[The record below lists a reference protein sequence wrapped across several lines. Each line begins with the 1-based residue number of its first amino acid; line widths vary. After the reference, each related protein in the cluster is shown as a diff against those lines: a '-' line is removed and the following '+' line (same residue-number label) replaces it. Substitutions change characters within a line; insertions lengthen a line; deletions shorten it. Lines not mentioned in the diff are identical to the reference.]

1 MAASVQST
9 IAKLK
14 HKDIRQRRRAVR
26 VLFDSDIHESVE
38 AFSKLL
44 NDKDMWFR
52 NKAIEAYRRWAPKH
66 APHLL
71 MELAEGK
78 EIDGHKCVSS
88 VLENIQDLKLAEA
101 LARLLLSSEDVIVKR
116 KASVYL
122 IENRFSKSEE
132 DESFLISKDPTIRI
146 ATLAVTEDT
155 LVLQNALLD
164 SHPEIRKQAGLRM
177 LEMNLSEEEKNQLSK
192 AISND
197 AALWKLAVPIAMI
210 EGKEN
215 LISLAKGCTSTQR
228 RFFVTTMREHILDAD
243 DQRISILLDGDCTSV
258 VSRWLVGRNDS
269 KSDTLREA
277 LLFDKRV
284 DSIDKSRMLERI
296 LHRQNDEVVQQLAQ
310 KVLDQSSDE
319 VVLSAA
325 RNLSTASDEPSS

>member
-1 MAASVQST
+1 MAASLQST

-44 NDKDMWFR
+44 KDNDIWFR

-88 VLENIQDLKLAEA
+88 VLENIQDLKLAEE

-122 IENRFSKSEE
+122 IENRFTKSEE
-132 DESFLISKDPTIRI
+132 EDSFLISKDPAIRT
-146 ATLAVTEDT
+146 ATLAVSEDV
-155 LVLQNALLD
+155 LDLQNALAD
-164 SHPEIRKQAGLRM
+164 QHPEIRKQAGLRM
-177 LEMNLSEEEKNQLSK
+177 LEMNLSEEEENQLNK

-197 AALWKLAVPIAMI
+197 AALWKLAVPKAMG
-210 EGKEN
+210 EGNEN
-215 LISLAKGCTSTQR
+215 LISLVKGCTNTQR
-228 RFFVTTMREHILDAD
+228 RFFVASMREHILEAD
-243 DQRISILLDGDCTSV
+243 DQRITALLDGDCTSV
-258 VSRWLVGRNDS
+258 VSRWLVGRNDF

-277 LLFDKRV
+277 LLFDERV

-296 LHRQNDEVVQQLAQ
+296 LHRQDEDIVQELAQ
-310 KVLDQSSDE
+310 KVLNQSSDE

-325 RNLSTASDEPSS
+325 RNLSTASDGP

>member
-44 NDKDMWFR
+44 NDKDIWFR

-88 VLENIQDLKLAEA
+88 VLENIQDLKLAEE

-122 IENRFSKSEE
+122 IENRFTKSEE
-132 DESFLISKDPTIRI
+132 EDSFLISKDPAIRT
-146 ATLAVTEDT
+146 ATLAVSEDV
-155 LVLQNALLD
+155 LDLQNALTD
-164 SHPEIRKQAGLRM
+164 PHPEIRKQAGLRM
-177 LEMNLSEEEKNQLSK
+177 LEMNLSGEEENQLNK

-197 AALWKLAVPIAMI
+197 AALWKLAVPKAMI
-210 EGKEN
+210 EGNEN
-215 LISLAKGCTSTQR
+215 LISLVKGCTNTQR
-228 RFFVTTMREHILDAD
+228 RFFVTSMREHIAEAD
-243 DQRISILLDGDCTSV
+243 DQRITTLLDGDCTSV

-277 LLFDKRV
+277 LLFDERV

-296 LHRQNDEVVQQLAQ
+296 LHRQNEELVQELAQ

-325 RNLSTASDEPSS
+325 RNLSTASDEPSL

>member
-44 NDKDMWFR
+44 NDKDIWFR

-88 VLENIQDLKLAEA
+88 VLENIQDLKLAEE

-132 DESFLISKDPTIRI
+132 EDSFLISKDPAIRT
-146 ATLAVTEDT
+146 ATLSVSED
-155 LVLQNALLD
+155 VIDLQNALTD
-164 SHPEIRKQAGLRM
+164 PHPEIRKQAGLRM
-177 LEMNLSEEEKNQLSK
+177 LEMNLSEEEENQLNK

-197 AALWKLAVPIAMI
+197 AALWKLAVPKAMD
-210 EGKEN
+210 EGNEN
-215 LISLAKGCTSTQR
+215 LISLVKGCTNTQR
-228 RFFVTTMREHILDAD
+228 RFFVASMREHILEAD
-243 DQRISILLDGDCTSV
+243 DQRITALLDGDCTSV
-258 VSRWLVGRNDS
+258 VSRWLVGRNDF

-277 LLFDKRV
+277 LLFDERV

-296 LHRQNDEVVQQLAQ
+296 LHRQNEELVQELAQ

-325 RNLSTASDEPSS
+325 RNLSTASDEPSL

>member
-44 NDKDMWFR
+44 NDKDIWFR

-88 VLENIQDLKLAEA
+88 VLENIQDLKLAEE

-122 IENRFSKSEE
+122 IENRFTKSEE
-132 DESFLISKDPTIRI
+132 ENSFLISKDPAIRT
-146 ATLAVTEDT
+146 ATLAVSEDV
-155 LVLQNALLD
+155 LDLQNALAD

-177 LEMNLSEEEKNQLSK
+177 LEMNLSEEEENQLNK

-197 AALWKLAVPIAMI
+197 AALWKLAVPKAMI
-210 EGKEN
+210 EGNEN
-215 LISLAKGCTSTQR
+215 LISLVKGCTNTQR
-228 RFFVTTMREHILDAD
+228 RFFVASMRVHILEAD
-243 DQRISILLDGDCTSV
+243 DQRITALLDGDCTSV
-258 VSRWLVGRNDS
+258 VSRWLVGRNDF

-277 LLFDKRV
+277 LLFDERV

-296 LHRQNDEVVQQLAQ
+296 LHRQDEDIVQELAQ
-310 KVLDQSSDE
+310 KVLNQSSDE

-325 RNLSTASDEPSS
+325 RNLSTASDGP

>member
-44 NDKDMWFR
+44 NDKDIWFR

-88 VLENIQDLKLAEA
+88 VLENIQDLKLAEE

-132 DESFLISKDPTIRI
+132 EDSFLISKDPAIRT
-146 ATLAVTEDT
+146 ATLSVSED
-155 LVLQNALLD
+155 VIDLQNALTD
-164 SHPEIRKQAGLRM
+164 PHPEIRKQAGLRM
-177 LEMNLSEEEKNQLSK
+177 LEMNLSEEEENQLNK

-197 AALWKLAVPIAMI
+197 AALWKLAVPKAMD
-210 EGKEN
+210 EGNEN
-215 LISLAKGCTSTQR
+215 LISLVKGCTNTQR
-228 RFFVTTMREHILDAD
+228 RFFVASMREHILEAD
-243 DQRISILLDGDCTSV
+243 DQRITALLDGDCTSV
-258 VSRWLVGRNDS
+258 VSRWLVGRNDF

-277 LLFDKRV
+277 LLFDERV

-296 LHRQNDEVVQQLAQ
+296 LHRQDEDIVQELAQ
-310 KVLDQSSDE
+310 KVLNQSSDE

-325 RNLSTASDEPSS
+325 RNLSTASDGP

>member
-44 NDKDMWFR
+44 NDKDIWFR

-88 VLENIQDLKLAEA
+88 VLENIQDLKLAEE

-132 DESFLISKDPTIRI
+132 EDSFLISKDPAIRT
-146 ATLAVTEDT
+146 ATLSVSED
-155 LVLQNALLD
+155 VIDLQNALTD
-164 SHPEIRKQAGLRM
+164 PHPEIRKQAGLRM
-177 LEMNLSEEEKNQLSK
+177 LEMNLSEEEENQLNK

-197 AALWKLAVPIAMI
+197 AALWKLAVPKAMI
-210 EGKEN
+210 EGNEN
-215 LISLAKGCTSTQR
+215 LISLVKGCTNTQR
-228 RFFVTTMREHILDAD
+228 RFFVASMREHILEAD
-243 DQRISILLDGDCTSV
+243 DQRITALLDGDCTSV
-258 VSRWLVGRNDS
+258 VSRWLVGRNDF

-277 LLFDKRV
+277 LLFDERV

-296 LHRQNDEVVQQLAQ
+296 LHRQNEELVQELAQ

-325 RNLSTASDEPSS
+325 RNLSTASDEPSL

>member
-44 NDKDMWFR
+44 NDKDIWFR

-88 VLENIQDLKLAEA
+88 VLENIQDLKLAEE

-122 IENRFSKSEE
+122 IENRFTKSEE
-132 DESFLISKDPTIRI
+132 ENSFLISKDPAIRT
-146 ATLAVTEDT
+146 ATLAVSEDV
-155 LVLQNALLD
+155 LDLQNALAD

-177 LEMNLSEEEKNQLSK
+177 LEMNLSEEEENQLNK

-197 AALWKLAVPIAMI
+197 AALWKLAVPKAMI
-210 EGKEN
+210 EGNEN
-215 LISLAKGCTSTQR
+215 LISLVKGCTNTQR
-228 RFFVTTMREHILDAD
+228 RFFVASMREHILEAD
-243 DQRISILLDGDCTSV
+243 DQRITALLDGDCTSV
-258 VSRWLVGRNDS
+258 VSRWLVGRNDF

-277 LLFDKRV
+277 LLFDERV

-296 LHRQNDEVVQQLAQ
+296 LHRQDEDIVQELAQ
-310 KVLDQSSDE
+310 KVLNQSSDE

-325 RNLSTASDEPSS
+325 RNLSTASDGP

>member
-38 AFSKLL
+38 AFSKFL
-44 NDKDMWFR
+44 NDKDIWFR

-88 VLENIQDLKLAEA
+88 VLENIQDLKLAEE

-122 IENRFSKSEE
+122 IENRFTKSEE
-132 DESFLISKDPTIRI
+132 ENSFLISKDPAIRT
-146 ATLAVTEDT
+146 ATLSVSED
-155 LVLQNALLD
+155 VIDLQNALTD
-164 SHPEIRKQAGLRM
+164 PHPEIRKQAGLRM
-177 LEMNLSEEEKNQLSK
+177 LEMNLSEEEENQLNK

-197 AALWKLAVPIAMI
+197 AALWKLAVPKAMD
-210 EGKEN
+210 EGNEN
-215 LISLAKGCTSTQR
+215 LISLVKGCTNTQR
-228 RFFVTTMREHILDAD
+228 RFFVASMREHILEAD
-243 DQRISILLDGDCTSV
+243 DQRITALLDGDCTSV
-258 VSRWLVGRNDS
+258 VSRWLVGRNDF

-277 LLFDKRV
+277 LLFDERV

-296 LHRQNDEVVQQLAQ
+296 LHRQDEDIVQELAQ
-310 KVLDQSSDE
+310 KVLNQSSDE

-325 RNLSTASDEPSS
+325 RNLSTASDGP

>member
-44 NDKDMWFR
+44 NDKDIWFR

-88 VLENIQDLKLAEA
+88 VLENIQDLKLAEE

-132 DESFLISKDPTIRI
+132 EDSFLISKDPAIRT
-146 ATLAVTEDT
+146 ATLSVSED
-155 LVLQNALLD
+155 VIDLQNALTD
-164 SHPEIRKQAGLRM
+164 PHPEIRKQAGLRM
-177 LEMNLSEEEKNQLSK
+177 LEMNLSEEEENQLNK

-197 AALWKLAVPIAMI
+197 AALWKLAVPKAMD
-210 EGKEN
+210 EGNEN
-215 LISLAKGCTSTQR
+215 LISLVKGCTNTQR
-228 RFFVTTMREHILDAD
+228 RFFVTSMREHIAEAD
-243 DQRISILLDGDCTSV
+243 DQRITTLLDGDCTSV

-296 LHRQNDEVVQQLAQ
+296 LHRQNDKVVQELAQ
-310 KVLDQSSDE
+310 RVLDQSSDE

-325 RNLSTASDEPSS
+325 RNLSTASDEPSL

>member
-88 VLENIQDLKLAEA
+88 VLENIQDLQLAEE
-101 LARLLLSSEDVIVKR
+101 LARLLLSSEDVIVRR

-122 IENRFSKSEE
+122 IDNRFSKSEE
-132 DESFLISKDPTIRI
+132 EESFLTSNDPTIRI

-177 LEMNLSEEEKNQLSK
+177 LEINLSDEEENQLNK

-197 AALWKLAVPIAMI
+197 AALWKLAVPKAMI
-210 EGKEN
+210 EGNEN
-215 LISLAKGCTSTQR
+215 LISLAKGCTNTQR
-228 RFFVTTMREHILDAD
+228 RFFVTNMREHILEAD
-243 DQRISILLDGDCTSV
+243 DKRINTLLEGDCTSV

-277 LLFDKRV
+277 LLFDERV

-296 LHRQNDEVVQQLAQ
+296 LHRQNDEVVQELAQ
-310 KVLDQSSDE
+310 RVLDKSSDE

>member
-9 IAKLK
+9 IAKLN

>member
-88 VLENIQDLKLAEA
+88 VLENIQDLKLAEE

>member
-44 NDKDMWFR
+44 NDKDIWFR

-88 VLENIQDLKLAEA
+88 VLENIQDLKLAEE

-132 DESFLISKDPTIRI
+132 EDSFLISKDPAIRT
-146 ATLAVTEDT
+146 ATLSVSED
-155 LVLQNALLD
+155 VIDLQNALTD
-164 SHPEIRKQAGLRM
+164 PHPEIRKQAGLRM
-177 LEMNLSEEEKNQLSK
+177 LEMNLSEEEENQLNK

-197 AALWKLAVPIAMI
+197 AALWKLAVPKAMI
-210 EGKEN
+210 EGNEN
-215 LISLAKGCTSTQR
+215 LISLVKGCTNTQR
-228 RFFVTTMREHILDAD
+228 RFFVASMREHILEAD
-243 DQRISILLDGDCTSV
+243 DQRITALLDGDCTSV
-258 VSRWLVGRNDS
+258 VSRWLVGRNDF

-277 LLFDKRV
+277 LLFDERV

-296 LHRQNDEVVQQLAQ
+296 LHRQNEELVQELAQ

-325 RNLSTASDEPSS
+325 RNLSTASDGP

>member
-44 NDKDMWFR
+44 NDKDIWFR

-71 MELAEGK
+71 IELARGK
-78 EIDGHKCVSS
+78 KIDGHKCVAS
-88 VLENIQDLKLAEA
+88 VLQNIEDLKLAEE
-101 LARLLLSSEDVIVKR
+101 LCRLLLVSEDSIVRR

-122 IENRFSKSEE
+122 INNGFSNSEE
-132 DESFLISKDPTIRI
+132 KESFLGSNDPVIKS
-146 ATLAVTEDT
+146 ASLAITDNIQS
-155 LVLQNALLD
+155 LRDSLID
-164 SHPEIRKQAGLRM
+164 SHPDVRKQAGIRM
-177 LEMNLSEEEKNQLSK
+177 LELDLGKEEESLLNT

-197 AALWKLAVPIAMI
+197 AALWKLAVPKAMKQ
-210 EGKEN
+210 ENGN
-215 LISLAKGCTSTQR
+215 LIALAKGCTNPQR
-228 RFFVTTMREHILDAD
+228 RFFVASMREHIHEAD
-243 DQRISILLDGDCTSV
+243 DNRINTLLAEDCTSV

-269 KSDTLREA
+269 KSDVLRET
-277 LLFDKRV
+277 LLFDERV

-296 LHRQNDEVVQQLAQ
+296 LHRQNEVLIQELAQ
-310 KVLDQSSDE
+310 KVLDQSFDE

-325 RNLSTASDEPSS
+325 RNLSTVTDEPQS

>member
-44 NDKDMWFR
+44 NDKDIWFR

-88 VLENIQDLKLAEA
+88 VLENIQDLKLAEE

-122 IENRFSKSEE
+122 IENRFTKSEE
-132 DESFLISKDPTIRI
+132 EDSFLISKDPAIRT
-146 ATLAVTEDT
+146 ATLAVSEDV
-155 LVLQNALLD
+155 LDLQNALAD
-164 SHPEIRKQAGLRM
+164 QHPEIRKQAGLRM
-177 LEMNLSEEEKNQLSK
+177 LEMNLSGEEENQLNK

-197 AALWKLAVPIAMI
+197 AALWKLAVPKAMI
-210 EGKEN
+210 EGNEN
-215 LISLAKGCTSTQR
+215 LISLVKGCTNTQR
-228 RFFVTTMREHILDAD
+228 RFFVASMREHILEAD
-243 DQRISILLDGDCTSV
+243 DQRITALLDGDCTSV
-258 VSRWLVGRNDS
+258 VSRWLVGRNDF

-277 LLFDKRV
+277 LLFDERV

-296 LHRQNDEVVQQLAQ
+296 LHRQDEDIVQELAQ
-310 KVLDQSSDE
+310 KVLNQSSDE

-325 RNLSTASDEPSS
+325 RNLSTASDGP